1 MKLKPETL
9 SFLRNLSKQE
19 RQSFLEYLKDADE
32 NISSEV
38 NHLDNELG
46 FVHGDVPSVKDESE

>member
-9 SFLRNLSKQE
+9 AFLRNLSKQE
-19 RQSFLEYLKDADE
+19 RQSFLEYLRDADE
-32 NISSEV
+32 NISSEI

-46 FVHGDVPSVKDESE
+46 FVHIPNEPDKN

>member
-9 SFLRNLSKQE
+9 AFLRNLSKQE
-19 RQSFLEYLKDADE
+19 RQSFLEYLRDADD

-38 NHLDNELG
+38 NHLDNELS
-46 FVHGDVPSVKDESE
+46 FVHGDVPSTKDED

>member
-9 SFLRNLSKQE
+9 AFLRTLTKDE
-19 RQSFLEYLKDADE
+19 RQAFLEYLKDADD
-32 NISSEV
+32 NISSEI

-46 FVHGDVPSVKDESE
+46 FVHTDAPKVKDED